1 MPRDERLEFIT
12 PEWLLEQHKDAM
24 GGVVKDYSPLKLKE
38 ITDSLDSG
46 IVFYPEMI
54 PHLEEDK
61 PLHIAAYLARE
72 VVSRQVFSEGN
83 HRTAVKV
90 FLAVQEKLKQ
100 PYDPT
105 SLLKHVLSIMSD
117 LEGTELI
124 TFILNWPYRIQ
135 VIPFEEPQDDP
146 EDDPEDDS
154 EVTCERSMA

>member
-1 MPRDERLEFIT
+1 MPRDKRLAFIT

-24 GGVVKDYSPLKLKE
+24 GGVAMPYSHVTLAE
-38 ITDSLDSG
+38 ITDSLDNG
-46 IVFYPEMI
+46 IAFNPEMKT
-54 PHLEEDK
+54 HLEEDK

-72 VVSRQVFSEGN
+72 VVSRHVFLDGN

-90 FLAVQEKLKQ
+90 FLAVQEELKQ

-135 VIPFEEPQDDP
+135 AIPFEEPQD
-146 EDDPEDDS
+146 EPEDDS